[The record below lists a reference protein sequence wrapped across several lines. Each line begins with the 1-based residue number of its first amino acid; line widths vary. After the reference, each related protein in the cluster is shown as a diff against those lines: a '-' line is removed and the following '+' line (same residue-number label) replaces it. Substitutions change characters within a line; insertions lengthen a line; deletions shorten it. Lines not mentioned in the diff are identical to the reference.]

1 MTVRFPRGM
10 VILAGSS
17 CRPLAEEVARKVG
30 IELCKVDLLMDAGES
45 QVGIMES
52 VRGKDVFIIQTG
64 CGRLEEDEPGSS
76 LSVNDVI
83 MEMLIMCY
91 GCKTA
96 AARRIIGVVPYLPY
110 SRHCKMRKR
119 GCITAKLL
127 ASMMCKAGM
136 HQLIT
141 VDLRHKETQGFFDFT
156 VDNLRGSPF
165 LIQYIK
171 EQISDYRNGVV
182 VARTPAVTRRATAY
196 AERLRLGLAVIHGES
211 KDEDPEE
218 EDDDGRNSP
227 PPPRPS
233 RSDTRTSSITLQVE
247 KEKPPI
253 NVVGDVHGK
262 IAIMIDDVIDEVDHL
277 IAAARCLKERG
288 TYKVYVVATHGIFT
302 KVATEQLEDSSID
315 EVLVTNTIM
324 HEIDEKRCS
333 KIRTIDISSLLAEAV
348 RRIYHGESMSQL
360 FRNIPFED

>member
-1 MTVRFPRGM
+1 M

-17 CRPLAEEVARKVG
+17 CQPLAEEVARKVG
-30 IELCKVDLLMDAGES
+30 IELCKAKLFTDAGEN
-45 QVGIMES
+45 QVEIMES

-64 CGRLEEDEPGSS
+64 SCGPSDDDEPGHKM
-76 LSVNDVI
+76 SVNDI
-83 MEMLIMCY
+83 LMELFIMCY

-119 GCITAKLL
+119 GCITAKLI
-127 ASMMCKAGM
+127 ASMMGKAGM

-141 VDLRHKETQGFFDFT
+141 LDLRHKEIQGFFDFT

-165 LIQYIK
+165 LIQYIR

-182 VARTPAVTRRATAY
+182 VARSPAVTRRANAY

-211 KDEDPEE
+211 KDGDPEE
-218 EDDDGRNSP
+218 EDDERGNSP
-227 PPPRPS
+227 PPPSPG
-233 RSDTRTSSITLQVE
+233 RTSSIYPGTLQVE

-253 NVVGDVHGK
+253 NVVGDVHAK

-277 IAAARCLKERG
+277 IAAARCLKDRG
-288 TYKVYVVATHGIFT
+288 SYKVYAVATHGIFT
-302 KVATEQLEDSSID
+302 KTATKQLEESQID
-315 EVLVTNTIM
+315 EVLVTNTVM
-324 HEIDEKRCS
+324 HDIDEKRCS
-333 KIRTIDISSLLAEAV
+333 KIRTIDVSSLLAEAI
-348 RRIYHGESMSQL
+348 RRTYHGESMSQL
-360 FRNIPFED
+360 FRIELAV